1 MAASVSTASR
11 TGAIESL
18 RRSSSPL
25 GLAIYGPTAIGKT
38 ALAMALVDSVASELP
53 IRLISVDSA
62 LVYRGMDIGTGKP
75 SAAQLRRYPHELID
89 VIDPAERYSVAQ
101 FIESA
106 ASLFSAATQAG
117 ELPVFVGGTMLYFKA
132 LRDGLAEL
140 PAADAEL
147 RMQLQQRLQQQGAQT
162 LHDELARKD
171 PETAAQ
177 IAPTN
182 TQRLLR
188 ALEVLTL
195 SGQGLAQYWRAQHE
209 REASGPI
216 EALGG
221 RLLEF
226 GLAPAS
232 RTALHER
239 ISERFDL
246 MLAEG
251 LVDEVRALRA
261 RGDLSLELPSMR
273 SVGYRQIWQ
282 HLDGQAALTQAC
294 DAAKTATRKL
304 AKRQLTWMRGWQSLP
319 RVSVLEC
326 GSAPTDL
333 LEPLL
338 HSCKIQGL
346 QP

>member
-1 MAASVSTASR
+1 MPASVSPALR
-11 TGAIESL
+11 RGAIESL
-18 RRSSSPL
+18 SRSAAPL

-38 ALAMALVDSVASELP
+38 ALAMALVDSLASELP

-75 SAAQLRRYPHELID
+75 TIEQLRRYPHELID
-89 VIDPAERYSVAQ
+89 IIDPAERYSVAL
-101 FIESA
+101 FLESA
-106 ASLFSAATQAG
+106 AKLFSAATQAG

-147 RMQLQQRLQQQGAQT
+147 RMHLQHRLEQQGAQA
-162 LHDELARKD
+162 LHAELAQKD
-171 PETAAQ
+171 PETAQQ
-177 IAPTN
+177 IVPTN

-195 SGQGLAQYWRAQHE
+195 TGRGLAQYWRAQHE
-209 REASGPI
+209 RETNSPI

-226 GLAPAS
+226 GLAPVS
-232 RTALHER
+232 RPALHER

-246 MLAEG
+246 MLAAG
-251 LVDEVRALRA
+251 LVDEVSALRA

-273 SVGYRQIWQ
+273 SVGYRQVWQ
-282 HLDGQAALTQAC
+282 HLDAETTLTQAS

-319 RVSVLEC
+319 GVSVLEC
-326 GSAPTDL
+326 GPAPTDL
-333 LEPLL
+333 LAPLL